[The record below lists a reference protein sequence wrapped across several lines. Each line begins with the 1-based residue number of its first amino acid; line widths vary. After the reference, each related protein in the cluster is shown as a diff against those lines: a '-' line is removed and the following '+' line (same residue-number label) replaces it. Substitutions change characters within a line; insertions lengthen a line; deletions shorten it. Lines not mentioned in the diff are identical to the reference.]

1 MNAKQQETVQ
11 NITSHQWI
19 EWKTGKHIEGA
30 LTFEAVT
37 IGDSVMIHASNTA
50 SIEWFQKQTI
60 VQIVV
65 GPRGGLNKITV
76 H

>member
-1 MNAKQQETVQ
+1 MNAKQQATIQ
-11 NITSHQWI
+11 HITSQQWI

-30 LTFEAVT
+30 LTYEAIA
-37 IGDSVMIHASNTA
+37 IGDSVLIHASNTA
-50 SIEWFQKQTI
+50 STEWFEKQTI
-60 VQIVV
+60 VQIMV